1 MAAGP
6 RAKCAENV
14 AATRALAEDAATP
27 LNYYAAL
34 RPVAELL
41 GPDTYVVSEG
51 ANTMDIG
58 RTMLPNLKPRHR
70 SAADF
75 KRCQTNFAV
84 IFAICDLSTKTY

>member
-1 MAAGP
+1 MFSTETSLGESP
-6 RAKCAENV
+6 SRGLLRDYESSDG
-14 AATRALAEDAATP
+14 TFSSTTEDAATP

-70 SAADF
+70 SAADC
-75 KRCQTNFAV
+75 KRCQ
-84 IFAICDLSTKTY
+84 